1 MTNKELVLSMLIELS
16 TKEISEAQNPDSFDE
31 RVSVARQCGAIALN
45 VRLELERKTGKAII
59 TSLNAQNV
67 LRLQEGKKLQEKK
80 YRITST
86 SFDLK
91 REMYIV
97 VSVVE

>member
-1 MTNKELVLSMLIELS
+1 METSWVIGRGVMVLSMLIELS

-31 RVSVARQCGAIALN
+31 RVGVARQGGAIALN

-67 LRLQEGKKLQEKK
+67 LRLQEGEE
-80 YRITST
+80 ITG
-86 SFDLK
+86 
-91 REMYIV
+91 EEI
-97 VSVVE
+97 